1 MAYIE
6 YKFNPTEAKTYKGYK
21 YYKFN
26 DCYIIFNGNMKVKR
40 FSLHKVKEYINSIK
54 EGN

>member
-6 YKFNPTEAKTYKGYK
+6 YKFNPADAKTYKGYK
-21 YYKFN
+21 YYKFD
-26 DCYIIFNGNMKVKR
+26 DCYIIFNGNMKIKR
-40 FSLHKVKEYINSIK
+40 FSFHKVKEYINSIK